1 MSEIKKLLEEL
12 YFRIAV
18 MYMCHL
24 GKSDL
29 EVKKMIYDA
38 FATAEREM
46 KEWFRVNCPECPE
59 LPLDSLDNYVDV
71 DTVVFLARE
80 YVRLMKTDSRR

>member
-18 MYMCHL
+18 MYMSL
-24 GKSDL
+24 GKSDM
-29 EVKKMIYDA
+29 EIKKMFYDA
-38 FATAEREM
+38 FALSDKEM
-46 KEWFRVNCPECPE
+46 RKWFRENCPECPE
-59 LPLDSLDNYVDV
+59 ELYEDNLDNYVDV

-80 YVRLMKTDSRR
+80 YVRRLRRG

>member
-18 MYMCHL
+18 MYMYNL

-29 EVKKMIYDA
+29 EVKKMFYDA
-38 FATAEREM
+38 FALSDKEM
-46 KEWFRVNCPECPE
+46 RKWFRENCPECPE
-59 LPLDSLDNYVDV
+59 LPEDSLDNYVEV
-71 DTVVFLARE
+71 DAVVFLARE
-80 YVRLMKTDSRR
+80 YVRRLPKMG

>member
-18 MYMCHL
+18 MYMYNL

-29 EVKKMIYDA
+29 EVKKMFYDA
-38 FATAEREM
+38 FAISDREM
-46 KEWFRVNCPECPE
+46 KEWFRVHCPECPE
-59 LPLDSLDNYVDV
+59 LEEDSLDNYVDV

-80 YVRLMKTDSRR
+80 YVRHLPKRG